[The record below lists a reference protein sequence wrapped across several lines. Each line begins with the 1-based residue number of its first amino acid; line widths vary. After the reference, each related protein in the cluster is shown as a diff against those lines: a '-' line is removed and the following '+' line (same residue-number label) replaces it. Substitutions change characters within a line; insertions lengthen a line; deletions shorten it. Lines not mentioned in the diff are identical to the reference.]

1 VHDAAAVQRC
11 CNVLELEP
19 LARAALA
26 HEAYE
31 YYAGGAND
39 EITLRENRRA
49 LDEIAIRY
57 RVLVDVATRSLE
69 TTVLGTPVAMPIL
82 IAPTAFQR
90 MAHADGE
97 VATARAAAAA
107 GTLMVMSTAATS
119 TFEDVAATGAPL
131 WFQLYVYKDRAVTK
145 DLVEQ
150 AEALGFRALALTVD
164 TPILGRRERDV
175 RNEFRLPDGIR
186 IANGPRAARDQ
197 MQRSAGESALFTHWV
212 HMHDASVSWRDVEW
226 LQSITRMPIV
236 LKGVVRGDDAE
247 RAVEHGVRGIIV
259 SNHGGRQLDGSI
271 ATARA
276 LPDVVAGA
284 AGRAE
289 VYLDGGVRR
298 GVDAI
303 RAIALG
309 ARAVL
314 IGRPVIWGLAA
325 AGEAGVSRVLSLLR
339 DELDLAMALAGCAT
353 VADITPDLLAPVR
366 PR

>member
-1 VHDAAAVQRC
+1 MVLSTSATMRPAAV
-11 CNVLELEP
+11 
-19 LARAALA
+19 
-26 HEAYE
+26 
-31 YYAGGAND
+31 
-39 EITLRENRRA
+39 
-49 LDEIAIRY
+49 
-57 RVLVDVATRSLE
+57 
-69 TTVLGTPVAMPIL
+69 
-82 IAPTAFQR
+82 
-90 MAHADGE
+90 
-97 VATARAAAAA
+97 AAAAP
-107 GTLMVMSTAATS
+107 
-119 TFEDVAATGAPL
+119 GAPR
-131 WFQLYVYKDRAVTK
+131 WFQVYVFNDRANTQA
-145 DLVEQ
+145 LVD
-150 AEALGFRALALTVD
+150 EACESGYSALVLTVD

-175 RNEFRLPDGIR
+175 RNEFRPPEGIR
-186 IANGPRAARDQ
+186 VANGPRAARDQ
-197 MQRSAGESALFTHWV
+197 LERSAGESALFTHWV
-212 HMHDASVSWRDVEW
+212 RMHDASVSWRDIEW
-226 LQSITRMPIV
+226 LQSITRMPVV

-247 RAVEHGVRGIIV
+247 RAVKHGVRGIIV

-309 ARAVL
+309 ARAVF

-325 AGEAGVSRVLSLLR
+325 AGEAGVSRVLTLLR

-353 VADITPDLLAPVR
+353 VSDITPDLLAPVR